1 MNDQPK
7 PASRILPVVIEAAGM
22 ETPPQPAAEQYDRDW
37 LGALFRPALVII
49 MVSSMNVAILAFLR
63 QYAPEM
69 APSVRWTIVG
79 MGVLAAIIGST
90 TTTWLALPAQRLLR
104 SSAYRAAEI
113 FLLVALARFA
123 LWLAAGT
130 LPGPLVLLNDPSAA
144 LLDGVFLFALVT
156 ILVTWYAAIDF
167 TDDLTRMALQPD
179 ELWLNQR
186 TNIRFA
192 DSARPAPTG
201 RAAILRGFVARW
213 VAWGIGLILL
223 VSTLR
228 LGVTRPGFWSLTR
241 LDIDPLAIGAILIY
255 FLSGLLLISQ
265 GQLAVLRAHWTI
277 DRIPAMAAIVR
288 NWPIYTVLVIA
299 FFAVAAAFLP
309 LGDTYLL
316 SIVLATIL
324 NVLFALA
331 YLLYRLLMAAIF
343 LLLSL
348 LPFAAQRPEEAT
360 SPPPAETILR
370 EPPEML
376 VIPPWMGGAFFWL
389 SALLLLSYA
398 ARIYFSDKQMS
409 LAWLR
414 RFWMRLLD
422 RWPAL
427 FNAATRWRSQNFVPD
442 MDGKRTTG
450 HRSTI
455 LRRLTLWRLLT
466 PEQRVR
472 FLYFRLLEQGA
483 AQGVARRAAETPIHY
498 AVRLENALDASAETR
513 AAIDALTDAFIQ
525 IRYAGET
532 VKSDDVDALRQTWER
547 LRKTLSAKAVK

>member
-1 MNDQPK
+1 MSDQPK
-7 PASRILPVVIEAAGM
+7 SSSRELSGAVEAAEVG
-22 ETPPQPAAEQYDRDW
+22 TLPQPAAEQFDRDW

-69 APSVRWTIVG
+69 AASVRWTIVG

-90 TTTWLALPAQRLLR
+90 TTTWLALPAQRLRR
-104 SSAYRAAEI
+104 SSGYRAAEI

-130 LPGPLVLLNDPSAA
+130 LPGPLLLLNDPSAA

-156 ILVTWYAAIDF
+156 ILFTWYAAIDF

-179 ELWLNQR
+179 ELWLNR
-186 TNIRFA
+186 RANVRFA

-277 DRIPAMAAIVR
+277 DRVPTMPSIVR
-288 NWPIYTVLVIA
+288 NWPIYTALVIA

-316 SIVLATIL
+316 SIILGAIL
-324 NVLFALA
+324 NALFALV

-348 LPFAAQRPEEAT
+348 LPFAGQRPEEAT

-376 VIPPWMGGAFFWL
+376 VIPPWVGGAFFWL
-389 SALLLLSYA
+389 SVLILLGYA
-398 ARIYFSDKQMS
+398 ARIYFSDKQIS

-414 RFWMRLLD
+414 RFWTRLLE
-422 RWPAL
+422 RWL
-427 FNAATRWRSQNFVPD
+427 RLVDAAARWRSQNFAPDVDEERVPA
-442 MDGKRTTG
+442 
-450 HRSTI
+450 HWSTF

-472 FLYFRLLEQGA
+472 FLYFRLLEHGA
-483 AQGVARRAAETPIHY
+483 AQGVARRAAETPSHY
-498 AVRLENALDASAETR
+498 AVRLESALDASAETR
-513 AAIDALTDAFIQ
+513 ADIDALTDAFIQ
-525 IRYAGET
+525 VRYAGGAM
-532 VKSDDVDALRQTWER
+532 KPDDVDALRQSWKR
-547 LRKTLSAKAVK
+547 LRKTLPAKAVE